1 MSSFLV
7 ITPISYYDEVKEY
20 LMMNP
25 YMTYIVSAKDKEE
38 DKVYIYVKYTIE
50 IPKLNQNIS
59 KRIKIYKNRYDYNY
73 ERTIKYLRKKGD
85 IIEHINTIKDFDSEF
100 REEKERKIKE
110 VKERAILMEEKAII
124 KEEKPILIEEKP
136 ILIEEKPIV
145 KEEEIDLSVE
155 DWITKEEEIDLNVED
170 WMIKEKEKVLS
181 VEDWMIKEEEEDFSQ
196 IEMSQLKQII
206 KDKEKEF
213 TVRRKAYEKV
223 MKYVE
228 FLEKITDSTTGKN
241 ALKEIKYNLN
251 EYIKRAND
259 IRNAREF

>member
-1 MSSFLV
+1 
-7 ITPISYYDEVKEY
+7 
-20 LMMNP
+20 MMNR

-59 KRIKIYKNRYDYNY
+59 KRIKIYKNRYDYDY

-85 IIEHINTIKDFDSEF
+85 IIEHINKIRDFDSEI
-100 REEKERKIKE
+100 REEKERPLKE
-110 VKERAILMEEKAII
+110 VKERAIIMEEKAII
-124 KEEKPILIEEKP
+124 KSEKP

-155 DWITKEEEIDLNVED
+155 DWMIKEEEIDLSVED

-223 MKYVE
+223 KKYVE
-228 FLEKITDSTTGKN
+228 ILENITESTTGKK
-241 ALKEIKYNLN
+241 ALQEIKYVLS
-251 EYIKRAND
+251 EYMRYAED
-259 IRNAREF
+259 IRNAREI